1 MIMRKF
7 VFALF
12 LLPVCLAAQ
21 QASTDNVFTI
31 TVAAPTS
38 SKDIQV
44 RYLLNGN
51 PSVLQSSSS
60 AKPDDNQILIKTD
73 VEGKAA
79 KSFRAIVFS
88 PGCQFA
94 TINADDLSTSNRQA
108 QFQCQKLTD
117 TSLHGKIDASQFSGR
132 DLQVEALYVCGWAG
146 QFFGVRGLSI
156 SPFSAGKAK
165 VDKDGAFAIDL
176 PDFSTDPLW
185 SNLSH
190 NATLMFF
197 VVDAA
202 NGQQLAALEPPHN
215 LARGGSLKVASSYPP
230 EVQFTVQNQR

>member
-1 MIMRKF
+1 MMRKL

-12 LLPVCLAAQ
+12 LFPVFLSAQ
-21 QASTDNVFTI
+21 EASPDNVFTI
-31 TVAAPTS
+31 NVAAPTS
-38 SKDIQV
+38 SKDVQV

-51 PSVLQSSSS
+51 PAVMQSSSS
-60 AKPDDNQILIKTD
+60 AKPDDNQIVIKTD

-94 TINADDLSTSNRQA
+94 VINADDLSTSNRQA

-117 TSLHGKIDASQFSGR
+117 TSLHGKVDTSQFSGR
-132 DLQVEALYVCGWAG
+132 DLQVEAMYVCNWAG

-156 SPFSAGKAK
+156 SPFTAGKAK
-165 VDKDGAFAIDL
+165 VDKDGAFAMDL

-185 SNLSH
+185 NNLSH
-190 NATLMFF
+190 KATLMF
-197 VVDAA
+197 VLVDAA
-202 NGQQLAALEPPHN
+202 NGQQLAALTPPNN
-215 LARGGSLKVASSYPP
+215 LAREGSLKVAASYPA
-230 EVQFTVQNQR
+230 EVEFTVQNQR